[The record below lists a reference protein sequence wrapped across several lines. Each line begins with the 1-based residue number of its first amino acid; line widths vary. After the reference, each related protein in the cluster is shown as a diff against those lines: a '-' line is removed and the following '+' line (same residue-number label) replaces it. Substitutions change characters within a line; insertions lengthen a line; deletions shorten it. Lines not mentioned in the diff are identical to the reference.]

1 MERKRQ
7 VYFVERIFVEM
18 ETSHKMPQIIEK
30 VITKNKERRTS
41 FKLDKVLM
49 IILFPVCCQFKI
61 LVKAQILHNLYIKNN
76 FQLELTSQDMNQLK
90 ASKVLGILN
99 NLVLL
104 YNQELIISVLENGLL
119 IWRVLSWE
127 IQSNRIK
134 LTYKINKRK
143 IV

>member
-1 MERKRQ
+1 MERKRL

-49 IILFPVCCQFKI
+49 IILFPVCCQSKI
-61 LVKAQILHNLYIKNN
+61 LVKAQILHNQNIKNN

-90 ASKVLGILN
+90 ASKVLGTLN

-104 YNQELIISVLENGLL
+104 YNQELIISVLEKGLL
-119 IWRVLSWE
+119 IWKVLS
-127 IQSNRIK
+127 
-134 LTYKINKRK
+134 
-143 IV
+143 